1 MIKDL
6 GLEVVWVAL
15 LRATSVLL
23 LFLMNLLLARHLSV
37 QEFGLFSFAFTMASA
52 CALFASLGFP
62 IALMRL
68 VPPALDVQN
77 YPVVRGLLIKSYQI
91 TLLCSLL
98 LALLMI
104 PIAMFMFSGETS
116 QGLLYAAMLLPSLSL
131 LVLHGGAFRSIH
143 YIRESVFWGQLL
155 LLLLMVLALEWVSI
169 NHIDTAVYVYV
180 GFASL
185 IALIGLFRLI
195 YIVPNQVL
203 ASQSEYKTRT
213 WLHLTLP
220 MAVVAGFQFLIERVD
235 VVLLGFLSDMQTVGI
250 YHAASRIAVLI
261 SFILVTINF
270 IFAPRLSSAF
280 HAGDMQRFAALIQ
293 ASIRWSSAA
302 ALPLLLAILIW
313 PEYLLKLFGS
323 DFVTGTT
330 ILQILALGQFVNA
343 LTGATGI
350 ALVMIDRQRLVAMG
364 LLVAVSLQIIL
375 SVLVFPYYG
384 ASGIAL
390 VTVAVSAALNVSWY
404 ATIKQIMNRSVEQRL
419 TA

>member
-1 MIKDL
+1 MIKGL
-6 GLEVVWVAL
+6 GLEVIWVAL
-15 LRATSVLL
+15 LRASSVLL
-23 LFLMNLLLARHLSV
+23 LFLMNLLLARYLSV
-37 QEFGLFSFAFTMASA
+37 QDFGLFSFAFTVASA

-62 IALMRL
+62 VALMRL
-68 VPPALDVQN
+68 VPPALEEQN
-77 YPVVRGLLIKSYQI
+77 YPIVRGVFIKSYQI

-98 LALLMI
+98 LALLMTS
-104 PIAMFMFSGETS
+104 IAIFLFSNKTS
-116 QGLLYAAMLLPSLSL
+116 QGLLYAAMLLPALSL
-131 LVLHGGAFRSIH
+131 LALHGGAFRSLHHIQ
-143 YIRESVFWGQLL
+143 ESVFWGQLAL
-155 LLLLMVLALEWVSI
+155 LSLMVLSLAWVNM
-169 NHIDTAVYVYV
+169 NHIDMAMNFYV
-180 GFASL
+180 GFASM
-185 IALIGLFRLI
+185 IALIGLFRLR
-195 YIVPNQVL
+195 YIVPKQVL
-203 ASQSEYKTRT
+203 SSESVYQTRA
-213 WLHLTLP
+213 WLYLTLP
-220 MAVVAGFQFLIERVD
+220 MAAVAGFQFLIGRVD
-235 VVLLGFLSDMQTVGI
+235 VVLLGFLSDMQTVGV

-261 SFILVTINF
+261 SFVLVTINLV
-270 IFAPRLSSAF
+270 FAPRLSSSF
-280 HAGDMQRFAALIQ
+280 HACDMQAFGKLIQ